1 MSMSVTSSRSGCKL
15 RVGYTILYWTNVLR
29 PGDQIDREINST
41 LLAGEVDSLPPLR
54 PLFDFK
60 ETNALVQGLNVG
72 AEFCW

>member
-1 MSMSVTSSRSGCKL
+1 L

-41 LLAGEVDSLPPLR
+41 LLAGETPSLPPLR
-54 PLFDFK
+54 PMFDFK